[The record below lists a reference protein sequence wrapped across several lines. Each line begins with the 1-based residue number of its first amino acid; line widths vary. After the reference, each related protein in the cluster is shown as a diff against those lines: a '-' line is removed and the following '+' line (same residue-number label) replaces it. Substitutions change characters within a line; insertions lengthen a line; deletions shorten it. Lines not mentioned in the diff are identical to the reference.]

1 VIGTAFDYTYSSKMI
16 RKDYLEKQLEQ
27 LAIALAKLISELTK
41 SKSEGNLEAGIS
53 QANEFCK
60 TEFDITL
67 DEFNEVDST
76 DIINYLTEHK
86 KLNTGKLNILADL
99 LFATTQIIEK
109 SEEEIKTK
117 TFYNK
122 LLLIYNYIDE
132 KDKTFS
138 ASRQEKVT
146 TIKSII

>member
-1 VIGTAFDYTYSSKMI
+1 MI

-27 LAIALAKLISELTK
+27 LAIALAKLVSELIK
-41 SKSEGNLEAGIS
+41 SKSEGNIETGIE

-67 DEFNEVDST
+67 NEFNEIDSAEL
-76 DIINYLTEHK
+76 ISYLTK
-86 KLNTGKLNILADL
+86 NKQLNTGKLNILADL

>member
-1 VIGTAFDYTYSSKMI
+1 MI

-27 LAIALAKLISELTK
+27 LAIALAKIISELTK
-41 SKSEGNLEAGIS
+41 SKSEGNLETGIS

-67 DEFNEVDST
+67 NEFDEIDSA
-76 DIINYLTEHK
+76 DIIKYLTEHK

-99 LFATTQIIEK
+99 LFATTELYEK

-117 TFYNK
+117 ILYTK

-146 TIKSII
+146 TIKSTI

>member
-1 VIGTAFDYTYSSKMI
+1 MI
-16 RKDYLEKQLEQ
+16 RKDYLEKQIEQ

-41 SKSEGNLEAGIS
+41 SKSEGNLETGIE

-67 DEFNEVDST
+67 SEFNEIDSAE
-76 DIINYLTEHK
+76 IIKYLTEQK

-99 LFATTQIIEK
+99 LFATTQIIEN

-117 TFYNK
+117 ILYNK

>member
-1 VIGTAFDYTYSSKMI
+1 MI
-16 RKDYLEKQLEQ
+16 RKDYIEKQLEQ
-27 LAIALAKLISELTK
+27 LAIALAKLVSELMK
-41 SKSEGNLEAGIS
+41 SKSEGTIENGMA

-60 TEFDITL
+60 TEFDISL
-67 DEFNEVDST
+67 NEFNEIDSAN
-76 DIINYLTEHK
+76 IINYLTEQK

-109 SEEEIKTK
+109 SEEEINTK
-117 TFYNK
+117 ILYNK

-146 TIKSII
+146 TIKSTI

>member
-1 VIGTAFDYTYSSKMI
+1 
-16 RKDYLEKQLEQ
+16 
-27 LAIALAKLISELTK
+27 
-41 SKSEGNLEAGIS
+41 
-53 QANEFCK
+53 
-60 TEFDITL
+60 L

>member
-1 VIGTAFDYTYSSKMI
+1 MI

-27 LAIALAKLISELTK
+27 LAIALAKLVSELLK
-41 SKSEGNLEAGIS
+41 SKSEGSIKTGIE

-67 DEFNEVDST
+67 NEFNEVDSA
-76 DIINYLTEHK
+76 DIIHYLTEDK

-117 TFYNK
+117 TIYTK